1 MVFNRVKI
9 DATRVTT
16 CHEARFNTIERLVE
30 TRQVARLRLKPGGA
44 SPSQAM
50 WCVPVRIQVAR
61 LGLNPSGTSHFESS
75 YRVLNPVADRGIND
89 LPCGKHE

>member
-30 TRQVARLRLKPGGA
+30 TRQVARLKPGGA
-44 SPSQAM
+44 A
-50 WCVPVRIQVAR
+50 PVRIKVAR
-61 LGLNPSGTSHFESS
+61 PI
-75 YRVLNPVADRGIND
+75 LNPVIASQTLWHITASMIYHVENMSYSTYNIVLQRF
-89 LPCGKHE
+89 KHF